1 MKHDR
6 PIAAQ
11 IVDLIQ
17 ADGLEAG
24 VHLPAQRLADRLR
37 VSRSP
42 VNEALALLHEK
53 GTLMR
58 ETNRGDFVARAVTA
72 PATAV
77 ASALGLDEADLVSR
91 AYFQVAD
98 DG

>member
-17 ADGLEAG
+17 AGGLEAG
-24 VHLPAQRLADRLR
+24 VHLPAPRLADRLR

-53 GTLMR
+53 GILLR
-58 ETNRGDFVARAVTA
+58 EKNRGYFVAKPVKLAICD
-72 PATAV
+72 P
-77 ASALGLDEADLVSR
+77 LV
-91 AYFQVAD
+91 
-98 DG
+98 